1 MSVAH
6 IPGIKGVSKD
16 AERPARSNCRY
27 YPERNEEIK
36 QILRTARLC
45 AGSEPATS
53 TNRSCTPTNLSL
65 SRGVLLSQQD
75 VTGTNA
81 LDIAVFS
88 SLFESRWYSARL
100 SIVHLVRSLCFHF
113 TRAIYLLGDLF
124 PYWRWMPPNIS
135 FSTMRDPCKDSLVA
149 FRQHV
154 SFLSLKVMWQPN
166 RVSLL

>member
-6 IPGIKGVSKD
+6 IPGTKEVSKD
-16 AERPARSNCRY
+16 TEGPTWSNCRY

-45 AGSEPATS
+45 AGSEPAAS
-53 TNRSCTPTNLSL
+53 TNRSCTPTNLSH
-65 SRGVLLSQQD
+65 SRGVLSQQD
-75 VTGTNA
+75 VITGTNA

-88 SLFESRWYSARL
+88 SLFESRWNSERL
-100 SIVHLVRSLCFHF
+100 SIDHFVRSLCFHF
-113 TRAIYLLGDLF
+113 TRGIYLLSDLF

-135 FSTMRDPCKDSLVA
+135 FSTMRAPRKDSLVA
-149 FRQHV
+149 FRQDV
-154 SFLSLKVMWQPN
+154 PFLSLKVMLQPN